1 MLCLTAKQTE
11 KERLTTAAAALRDS
25 GGNFFQK
32 PLDFYVATAYY
43 CSNQKGGDTV
53 AARRGRPVSD
63 NPKDFMLRVRLDQET
78 LEQLD
83 ECCKAQQLSRS
94 EIVRNG
100 IKEQH
105 GRIKK

>member
-1 MLCLTAKQTE
+1 M
-11 KERLTTAAAALRDS
+11 
-25 GGNFFQK
+25 
-32 PLDFYVATAYY
+32 VAP
-43 CSNQKGGDTV
+43 
-53 AARRGRPVSD
+53 RGRPVSD

-78 LEQLD
+78 LKQLD